1 MMARAETPA
10 RRSRTQEPKTAR
22 EVALYVLY
30 HVDTRR
36 AFADLLL
43 TQSLK
48 QGALE
53 PRDAALVTEL
63 VNGTLRWRARLDWTL
78 DHYVR
83 PGLDSLPPWIRN
95 VLRLGLYQI
104 LFLDRVPPH
113 AAVDESVKLARRH
126 GHAGTAGLTNA
137 VLRKILKDPSEL
149 PDPEHEIPE
158 HLEALAIAF
167 SHPLWL
173 VERWHR
179 RLGDDATRAL
189 LEADNRSPDLCLRVN
204 TMRTDRETL
213 RMALEAKGIQVEAG
227 GWSRLSLRVK
237 SHVIPSELPGFDQ
250 GHFFIQDESETLVG
264 ELVHAEP
271 GETVLD
277 LCAAPGGK
285 STQIQESRGDQGR
298 LIAVDPD
305 PKRGARISEN
315 VLRMGLTGIEV
326 LLADGRELSLPE
338 PADRVLVDAPCSGL
352 GVLGRRADARWRKTE
367 ASLRAMIPLETSL
380 LESGARAVKPGGV
393 LVYSVCSFEPEE
405 GANLVRKFLR
415 EHPEFEQ
422 EDVANFLPKETVT
435 EGFLLLYPH
444 VHGTDGAF
452 GARLRRIG

>member
-1 MMARAETPA
+1 MARAETSTRRA
-10 RRSRTQEPKTAR
+10 RPQEPKTAR
-22 EVALYVLY
+22 EVALYILY

-83 PGLDSLPPWIRN
+83 PGLETLPPWIRN

-126 GHAGTAGLTNA
+126 GHAGTAGLVNA
-137 VLRKILKDPSEL
+137 VLRKILKEQSEL

-158 HLEALAIAF
+158 RIEALAIAF
-167 SHPLWL
+167 SHPRWL

-204 TMRTDRETL
+204 PARTDRETL
-213 RMALEAKGIQVEAG
+213 RLALEAKGIQVEAG
-227 GWSRLSLRVK
+227 RWSRLSLRVK
-237 SHVIPSELPGFDQ
+237 SHVIPSELPGFSQ

-264 ELVHAEP
+264 ELVRAEP

-285 STQIQESRGDQGR
+285 STQIQENRGDRGR

-305 PKRGARISEN
+305 PKRGARITEN
-315 VLRMGLTGIEV
+315 VERMGLTGIEV
-326 LLADGRELSLPE
+326 VIADGRELTLPE
-338 PADRVLVDAPCSGL
+338 PVDRVLVDAPCSGL

-367 ASLRAMIPLETSL
+367 SSLRAMIPLETSL

-405 GANLVRKFLR
+405 GVNLMRNFLR
-415 EHPEFEQ
+415 EHPEFEP
-422 EDVANFLPKETVT
+422 EDVATILPKETVT
-435 EGFLLLYPH
+435 DGFLLLYPH

>member
-1 MMARAETPA
+1 MMARAEPNTRRA
-10 RRSRTQEPKTAR
+10 RVQEPKTAR
-22 EVALYVLY
+22 EVALYILY

-83 PGLDSLPPWIRN
+83 PGLDTLPPWIRN

-126 GHAGTAGLTNA
+126 GHAGTAGLVNA
-137 VLRKILKDPSEL
+137 VLRKILKERSEL

-158 HLEALAIAF
+158 RTEALAVAL
-167 SHPLWL
+167 SHPHWI
-173 VERWHR
+173 VERWQR
-179 RLGDDATRAL
+179 RLGEEATRAL

-204 TMRTDRETL
+204 TARTDRDTL
-213 RMALEAKGIQVEAG
+213 RLALEAKGIEVEAG
-227 GWSRLSLRVK
+227 RWSRSTLRVK
-237 SHVIPSELPGFDQ
+237 SHVIPSELPGFSQ
-250 GHFFIQDESETLVG
+250 GQFFIQDESETLVG
-264 ELVHAEP
+264 ELVRAQP

-305 PKRGARISEN
+305 PKRGSRISEN
-315 VLRMGLTGIEV
+315 VERMGLSGIEV
-326 LLADGRELSLPE
+326 VIADGRELSLPH
-338 PADRVLVDAPCSGL
+338 PVDRALVDAPCSGL
-352 GVLGRRADARWRKTE
+352 GVLGRRADARWRKTD

-393 LVYSVCSFEPEE
+393 LVYGVCSFEPEE
-405 GANLVRKFLR
+405 GVNLVRRFLR
-415 EHPEFEQ
+415 EHHDFEQ
-422 EDVANFLPKETVT
+422 EDAATFVPKETVT
-435 EGFLLLYPH
+435 DGFLLLYPH

>member
-1 MMARAETPA
+1 MMARAETPP
-10 RRSRTQEPKTAR
+10 RRPRVQEPKTAR
-22 EVALYVLY
+22 EVALYILY
-30 HVDTRR
+30 HVDTRK

-48 QGALE
+48 EGALE

-78 DHYVR
+78 EPYVR
-83 PGLDSLPPWIRN
+83 PGLDTLPPWIRN

-104 LFLDRVPPH
+104 LFLDRVPPF

-137 VLRKILKDPSEL
+137 VLRRVLKERAEL
-149 PDPEHEIPE
+149 PDPEKEIPE
-158 HLEALAIAF
+158 RLEALATAF

-179 RLGDDATRAL
+179 RLGDEGTRAL

-204 TMRTDRETL
+204 TARTDRESL
-213 RMALEAKGIQVEAG
+213 RVALEERGIVVEAG
-227 GWSRLSLRVK
+227 RWSRLSLRVK
-237 SHVIPSELPGFDQ
+237 SHVIPSELPGFSQ

-264 ELVHAEP
+264 ELVRAEP
-271 GETVLD
+271 DETVLD

-285 STQIQESRGDQGR
+285 STQIQESRGDRGR
-298 LIAVDPD
+298 LIAVDPE
-305 PKRGARISEN
+305 PKRGARIAEN
-315 VLRMGLTGIEV
+315 AARMGLSGIEV
-326 LLADGRELSLPE
+326 VIADGREFSLAE
-338 PADRVLVDAPCSGL
+338 PVDRVLVDAPCSGL

-380 LESGARAVKPGGV
+380 LESGARSVKPGGV

-405 GANLVRKFLR
+405 GTKMVKGFLR
-415 EHPEFEQ
+415 DHPEFEQ
-422 EDVANFLPKETVT
+422 EDVAMFLPKETVT
-435 EGFLLLYPH
+435 DGFLLVYPH
-444 VHGTDGAF
+444 LHGTDGAF
-452 GARLRRIG
+452 GARLRRVR